1 MSDHL
6 PQIIVQYYMGCENAK
21 GIPMKTVTVWGYFNT
36 AITFQ
41 CCVHFSCATIT
52 NSIAMTWNAV
62 PWWFSAS
69 GVGVLSPWEH
79 LAMSGDSLVVQPGR
93 MMSATDTGAAGG
105 AAPPPIRHRTDSHQ
119 ECPLVGSLEQPW
131 YLKPNLSQT
140 ELLLH
145 DSLPD
150 TTHEISWNLYKSYA
164 INIPFSHIKSLR
176 HARTG
181 TSCSRSRP
189 Y

>member
-1 MSDHL
+1 M
-6 PQIIVQYYMGCENAK
+6 PY
-21 GIPMKTVTVWGYFNT
+21 P
-36 AITFQ
+36 
-41 CCVHFSCATIT
+41 
-52 NSIAMTWNAV
+52 
-62 PWWFSAS
+62 
-69 GVGVLSPWEH
+69 
-79 LAMSGDSLVVQPGR
+79 GDSQLAGWGCCRPGNIWQCLETVLVVQPGR

-150 TTHEISWNLYKSYA
+150 TTHEIS
-164 INIPFSHIKSLR
+164 
-176 HARTG
+176 
-181 TSCSRSRP
+181 
-189 Y
+189 